1 MSTEKAVFSLTEKL
15 THQRFDSASV
25 VLDVLNLPLILRT
38 MEHLI
43 PFGNSTIK
51 NVKKPLLIYVICST
65 QKE

>member
-51 NVKKPLLIYVICST
+51 NVKTPP
-65 QKE
+65 